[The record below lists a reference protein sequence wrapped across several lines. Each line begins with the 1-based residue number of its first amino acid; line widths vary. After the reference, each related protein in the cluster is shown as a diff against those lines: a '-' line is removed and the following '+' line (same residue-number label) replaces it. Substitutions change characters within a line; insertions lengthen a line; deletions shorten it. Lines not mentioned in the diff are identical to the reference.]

1 MQRGD
6 AILCRAR
13 TRFGT
18 LCQNIVVK
26 GKKRCRMHGGASGSG
41 APRGNKNAFK
51 HGKYS
56 MDTIKTVKKVN
67 QMVEAWT
74 RLCQKMEDHEG

>member
-1 MQRGD
+1 
-6 AILCRAR
+6 
-13 TRFGT
+13 
-18 LCQNIVVK
+18 
-26 GKKRCRMHGGASGSG
+26 MHGGASGSG